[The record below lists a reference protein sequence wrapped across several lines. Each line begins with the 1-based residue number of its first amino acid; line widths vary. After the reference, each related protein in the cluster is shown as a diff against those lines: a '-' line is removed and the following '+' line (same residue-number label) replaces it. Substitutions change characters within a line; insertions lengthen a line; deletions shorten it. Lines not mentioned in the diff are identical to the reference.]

1 MGMTYWFSR
10 LSIIGKISI
19 PGFLLLLSFISIVA
33 YAAQAISTENE
44 ITQMIAKRV
53 APTIAASIGIRADIR
68 SASLSSYK
76 YTMERDPERVQ
87 SQAKAF
93 DEAMVAIRADI
104 KDWEV
109 HTIQPDGA
117 VRARK
122 FNGILDQYEQLVRRM
137 FELARTGEAVRSPDE
152 DRRVRNAIGAARLSL
167 EQETALLVD
176 DAVETL
182 RKSSDSSEETYA
194 RVLWQLLVGASVGVA
209 AVGGLVAWI
218 MIAQISR
225 PLARM
230 TGLLQRLSHGDLS
243 VSIDEAGRHDEI
255 GVLAGTLSVFKQTA
269 IDRVALEK
277 DAEAARALRDK
288 RVLALE
294 ALLQDFET
302 KIGSMTNMIAAAAQ
316 ELDATA
322 GSMANT
328 AKQAGLQVKTVSSA
342 TQSAHE
348 NVQVVA
354 AGAEE
359 LSASIREISRQV
371 ARSSAVAEKAVNDT
385 QRTDAIVQTLADRAR
400 TIGEVVK
407 LITDIAGQTNLL
419 ALNATIEAARAGDAG
434 KGFAV
439 VASEVKALANQTS
452 RATDEIG
459 EQITQ
464 IQDAT
469 SEAVEAISGIAG
481 VIGEVSVIAKSI
493 ASAIEQQET
502 ATAEIAQSVQ
512 ATAGAT
518 RDVSANIGG
527 VSDAA
532 DETGAAAGEVLTASG
547 MLAVQAESLSS
558 EVESFISAVKAA

>member
-1 MGMTYWFSR
+1 MTYWFSR

>member
-1 MGMTYWFSR
+1 MTYLFSR
-10 LSIIGKISI
+10 LSIIWKISI
-19 PGFLLLLSFISIVA
+19 PGFLLLFSFIAIVY
-33 YAAQAISTENE
+33 YAVQVISTENE
-44 ITQMIAKRV
+44 ITQKLAKRV

-76 YTMERDPERVQ
+76 YTMERDPERAR
-87 SQAKAF
+87 SQGKAF
-93 DEAMVAIRADI
+93 DESMVAIRAEI
-104 KDWEV
+104 KDWEA

-122 FNGILDQYEQLVRRM
+122 FNEILDHYEQLVRRM
-137 FELARTGEAVRSPDE
+137 FELAETGEAARSPDE

-176 DAVETL
+176 DAAETL
-182 RKSSDSSEETYA
+182 RKSSDLSEETYK
-194 RVLWQLLVGASVGVA
+194 RVLWRLLVGASVGVA

-230 TGLLQRLSHGDLS
+230 TGLLQRLSHGDLT
-243 VSIDEAGRHDEI
+243 VSIEEADRTDEI
-255 GVLAGTLSVFKQTA
+255 GVLAGTLAVFKQTA
-269 IDRVALEK
+269 IDRSALEK
-277 DAEAARALRDK
+277 DAEAARVLRDK
-288 RVLALE
+288 RALALE
-294 ALLQDFET
+294 SLLQDFET

-328 AKQAGLQVKTVSSA
+328 AKQAGLKAKTVSTA
-342 TQSAHE
+342 TQSAHVS
-348 NVQVVA
+348 VQVVA

-371 ARSSAVAEKAVNDT
+371 ARSSVVAEKAVNDT

-459 EQITQ
+459 EQVSQ

-469 SEAVEAISGIAG
+469 REAVEAIGGIAG

-493 ASAIEQQET
+493 ASAIEQQEA

-512 ATAGAT
+512 TTAGAT
-518 RDVSANIGG
+518 LDVSANIGG

-547 MLAVQAESLSS
+547 LLAVQAESLST
-558 EVESFISAVKAA
+558 EVETFISAVKAA